1 MAETNNAL
9 HYKKKVPALDS
20 LASNLWK
27 HNISTAMQMYLG
39 LAVWGVVAFAIYK
52 VVNIILLRR
61 QLAGK

>member
-1 MAETNNAL
+1 
-9 HYKKKVPALDS
+9 
-20 LASNLWK
+20 
-27 HNISTAMQMYLG
+27 MQMYLG